1 MLPFYWLKLG
11 DRSKCYHHCQH
22 GKQATPWNCPRFPLS
37 QILGPIFRHLCGC
50 VVQFLAVHKDNVFQY
65 GHKSLQ
71 LMYDCG
77 GRHLCYLYKH
87 ISSFLSPAMIII
99 LQMILESF
107 TDFLILVEWFVY
119 KTTERCD
126 FTTIIFYLCWA
137 NQHAWHTHN
146 AFHIEWVFECIF
158 FPTDMSFR

>member
-1 MLPFYWLKLG
+1 MLSPLSTRKASNALKL
-11 DRSKCYHHCQH
+11 
-22 GKQATPWNCPRFPLS
+22 PPCPFIADFGSDIPSSLWTHSAIPSRP
-37 QILGPIFRHLCGC
+37 QRTM
-50 VVQFLAVHKDNVFQY
+50 VFNM
-65 GHKSLQ
+65 GTSRCLFSITCC

-146 AFHIEWVFECIF
+146 AFHIE
-158 FPTDMSFR
+158 